1 MEAEPLHHRLRR
13 FSLVASAAIYEPVDF
28 DGGEL
33 LEAFEEVGYGSV
45 LDRDDEFVEVD
56 ECYPSGVEA
65 VAFQTVVVCGKLSSV
80 ARPVDILDNTLLDV
94 RFENLLCAV
103 GALVVVDVELVY
115 ALRQVPLYLFLE
127 VGTFVLGNGADSQIM
142 LRCGMVS
149 AYVDVQLYGVEHA
162 ETQDAT
168 PLIACHLVRDYSC
181 YDFS

>member
-1 MEAEPLHHRLRR
+1 M
-13 FSLVASAAIYEPVDF
+13 
-28 DGGEL
+28 
-33 LEAFEEVGYGSV
+33 
-45 LDRDDEFVEVD
+45 
-56 ECYPSGVEA
+56 
-65 VAFQTVVVCGKLSSV
+65 AFQTVVVCGKLSSV

-115 ALRQVPLYLFLE
+115 ALRQVPLYPFLE